1 MNTSIKLTAGAV
13 LLFYAFGAVT
23 AQAMGRPCKADMD
36 KFCKD
41 LKPGENRMDCMKAHE
56 AELSEGCRAMVATRK
71 AGGKG
76 RAAKTMEP
84 CKAEA
89 EKFCGAGSGATEP
102 GCLKKHE
109 GELST
114 GCRAA
119 IAARKE
125 GMKKENPCFADAEK
139 FCKDVKP
146 GQGAMAK
153 CLKEHEKEL
162 SGACA
167 AFKEKRPGMK
177 GPHGG
182 APTSGE

>member
-1 MNTSIKLTAGAV
+1 MKIRIKLAAGAI
-13 LLFYAFGAVT
+13 LLLCAFGAVN

-41 LKPGENRMDCMKAHE
+41 LKPGESRMDCMKAHE
-56 AELSEGCRAMVATRK
+56 AELSEGCRAMVAARK

-76 RAAKTMEP
+76 RAAKTMGP

-89 EKFCGAGSGATEP
+89 EKFCGAGSGGTEP

-109 GELST
+109 GELSAD
-114 GCRAA
+114 CRAA

-146 GQGAMAK
+146 GRGAMAT
-153 CLKEHEKEL
+153 CLNAHEKEL

-167 AFKEKRPGMK
+167 AFKEKRSCGK
-177 GPHGG
+177 GPRAG
-182 APTSGE
+182 APSTVE